1 MTEHFVNALNTNL
14 ASNWA
19 GPGIFSIL
27 LIAVAAYFIFFLTAL
42 VDMLGA
48 RIGCGA
54 KILWFLVIFAMPF
67 LGSLLW
73 YVVGRK
79 TIDPPRG
86 ERS

>member
-1 MTEHFVNALNTNL
+1 MSDHLATTLNL
-14 ASNWA
+14 AHDSISM
-19 GPGIFSIL
+19 GPGILGLL
-27 LIAVAAYFIFFLTAL
+27 LIAVSAAYLIFFLAAL

-54 KILWFLVIFAMPF
+54 KILWFLVILSLPF

-79 TIDPPRG
+79 TVEPRA
-86 ERS
+86 